1 MSSLMLPLPAGK
13 KAPAHSPDP
22 EGVKASPHK
31 TAVRKKPRP
40 FAEPRPGRKKSFRHH
55 LDQAL
60 GKGFPAAPESVP
72 APREPVAAASHAEG
86 IGKGFP
92 VADASAKPAG
102 RIVAQDA
109 GKAVVLKSAPPA
121 PETRPDASPVSSPEA
136 GPKDSFGIAEAQ
148 VSPEPALPKPTIG
161 IPDHGGTVV
170 RGAPVRVNP
179 AETSTAP
186 APPIRT
192 GRMSSSST
200 PKVRG
205 SSSKSPESLAAQD
218 MASGPIDPYGFDSR
232 LNGAFRDVS
241 QNPTSKPVSDA
252 AKMPG
257 TDGVQATEP
266 AQDAPAPAIPKGRES
281 EDAQSGFSRDGG
293 SPKSHEGDLSRI
305 ASPPVE
311 QAPAPTVPV
320 PARTSEPDR
329 VPDFAE
335 KVADTAKSGGGIVTL
350 RVHPPELGPVV
361 VTVQVD
367 PRSKAVDVRLSV
379 RDASVRDAIE
389 GKGDALKRLLRD
401 EGFSMHRLDV
411 SLGEA
416 GSLSAGAVQAAAPTS
431 QSGAGTSGTFNSQA
445 SLPDFSGG
453 TTLSSGGGSGPGSGG
468 ASENGSSAATDGRLV
483 DRPEGSG
490 DDALF
495 RGTQNAR
502 TEHRGFHRIA

>member
-31 TAVRKKPRP
+31 AAVRKKGRP

-60 GKGFPAAPESVP
+60 GKGFPAAPQSVP
-72 APREPVAAASHAEG
+72 ATREPVAAAPSADG
-86 IGKGFP
+86 SGKGFP
-92 VADASAKPAG
+92 VADATSRPAD
-102 RIVAQDA
+102 RIVAPDMRKTA
-109 GKAVVLKSAPPA
+109 LLKPASPAPVVRPEPMPVSA
-121 PETRPDASPVSSPEA
+121 PETA
-136 GPKDSFGIAEAQ
+136 PKDSFEIAKAQ
-148 VSPEPALPKPTIG
+148 VSPEPALPKPATR
-161 IPDHGGTVV
+161 IPDHGGTAGQGTPV
-170 RGAPVRVNP
+170 RGTPGEALP
-179 AETSTAP
+179 SP
-186 APPIRT
+186 APPVLT
-192 GRMSSSST
+192 GRKSSFPTT
-200 PKVRG
+200 PVRG
-205 SSSKSPESLAAQD
+205 SSSKSAVTIAAQGP
-218 MASGPIDPYGFDSR
+218 AAGPIDAYGFDSR
-232 LNGAFRDVS
+232 LNGSVRDAP
-241 QNPTSKPVSDA
+241 QNPISKSVSDGT
-252 AKMPG
+252 KMPG
-257 TDGVQATEP
+257 TDGTQATEP
-266 AQDAPAPAIPKGRES
+266 VQDAPAPAILKEREPEEAPFNS
-281 EDAQSGFSRDGG
+281 PRDGR
-293 SPKSHEGDLSRI
+293 SSKSDEGDLSRMTSSSG
-305 ASPPVE
+305 A
-311 QAPAPTVPV
+311 QAPAPTLPV
-320 PARTSEPDR
+320 PARTSEPAR

-335 KVADTAKSGGGIVTL
+335 KIAETAKSGGGTVTL

-401 EGFSMHRLDV
+401 EGFAMHRLDV

-453 TTLSSGGGSGPGSGG
+453 TTLSSGGGGPGSGG
-468 ASENGSSAATDGRLV
+468 ASENRSSDATDGRLV
-483 DRPEGSG
+483 DRPDGSG

-495 RGTQNAR
+495 RGTQTAR
-502 TEHRGFHRIA
+502 SEHRGFHQIA